1 MWLTRLALRN
11 PVFILMMSLAVLALG
26 WVSLTRLSV
35 DLFPTIDV
43 PNIRVA
49 TFYTGAGPV
58 DVEKSIT
65 MPIERAVSASPGVD
79 WVESTS
85 KQGFSSV
92 SVFFQYGT
100 NLDNAQFEV
109 SQRVAQIMNT
119 LPPGIQQPFI
129 LKFDV
134 TNIPVVNVA
143 MSAEGLDEKQ
153 LYDLAYNTIEP
164 QIERIKG
171 VASATVAGGKIR
183 EIEVKVQPG
192 ANTVAVVDAVRAALP
207 KLRGVPPNVELA
219 VSFDQSAYIRA
230 AISSLEHEAVQGG
243 VLAVL
248 VILLFLV
255 SFSATGIIAVAI
267 PLSIV
272 ATFVLL
278 YFTGQTL
285 NVFTLG
291 GLALGVGRLVDDSI
305 VELENIHRHLAM
317 GQDRREAVLNAAQE
331 VAMPIFVSTITTIVV
346 FFPVVF
352 LVGVAKNLFLP
363 LALTIAFALIMSFFV
378 SRTVTPLLCLRHLR
392 AEGHEATARGL
403 GGHVT
408 RTLERLDDAYAGALA
423 WVLRNRLKVIA
434 V

>member
-11 PVFILMMSLAVLALG
+11 PVFILMMSLAVCALG

-35 DLFPTIDV
+35 DLFPTIDI
-43 PNIRVA
+43 PNIQVA
-49 TFYTGAGPV
+49 TFYTGAGPE
-58 DVEKSIT
+58 DIEKSIT
-65 MPIERAVSASPGVD
+65 MPIERAVSAAPGVD
-79 WVESTS
+79 RVESTS
-85 KQGFSSV
+85 KQGFSRV
-92 SVFFQYGT
+92 SIFFQYGT

-267 PLSIV
+267 
-272 ATFVLL
+272 
-278 YFTGQTL
+278 
-285 NVFTLG
+285 
-291 GLALGVGRLVDDSI
+291 
-305 VELENIHRHLAM
+305 
-317 GQDRREAVLNAAQE
+317 
-331 VAMPIFVSTITTIVV
+331 
-346 FFPVVF
+346 
-352 LVGVAKNLFLP
+352 
-363 LALTIAFALIMSFFV
+363 AFALVMSFFV
-378 SRTVTPLLCLRHLR
+378 SRTVTPLLCLRFLR
-392 AEGHEATARGL
+392 AEGHEASARGL

-408 RTLERLDDAYAGALA
+408 RQLDRLDEAYAAALG
-423 WVLRNRLKVIA
+423 WVLHH
-434 V
+434 